1 MTFNEI
7 VELVQTGEQ
16 PPKVFSDFRAAAYR
30 HLKLIRE
37 TSERLSA
44 ELAVDALSPEEY
56 RHFRGELDKDF
67 RWLREWFSREE
78 QREQIHSAERRKL
91 LALGQ
96 LYKQALE
103 ENNTLALRMVDL
115 WDGIKEKTNEID

>member
-1 MTFNEI
+1 MTFNEL

-16 PPKVFSDFRAAAYR
+16 PPKVLSDFRAAAYR

-44 ELAVDALSPEEY
+44 ELAVDALSPQEY
-56 RHFRGELDKDF
+56 RQFRGELDRDF

-78 QREQIHSAERRKL
+78 QREAIHSAERKKL

-96 LYKQALE
+96 LYKQALK
-103 ENNTLALRMVDL
+103 ENNTLALRMANL
-115 WDGIKEKTNEID
+115 WSGIREK